1 MGRRH
6 TPLTLN
12 WEELRKQVMQHGV
25 RNSLL
30 IALMPTASTAQILG
44 NNESFEPY
52 TSNLY
57 TRRTL
62 AGEFT
67 VINKQ
72 LLNDLIMFDLW
83 NKDMKEKIMIQ
94 RGSIQNISR
103 NTRIS

>member
-1 MGRRH
+1 
-6 TPLTLN
+6 
-12 WEELRKQVMQHGV
+12 
-25 RNSLL
+25 
-30 IALMPTASTAQILG
+30 MPTASTAQILG

-83 NKDMKEKIMIQ
+83 NNDMKEKIMIQ
-94 RGSIQNISR
+94 RGSIQNIPEIPDHFLKIFIKQHG
-103 NTRIS
+103 NYLKN